1 MTSDVGDGIDLPV
14 VKNMHDILQ
23 VILTLK
29 SKSVVRL
36 KDVINV
42 LQNRSPYHIPTIPYM
57 SSFNIKKSER

>member
-14 VKNMHDILQ
+14 VKNMYHILQ

-29 SKSVVRL
+29 SKYVVRS

-42 LQNRSPYHIPTIPYM
+42 LQNRIPYHIPTIPY
-57 SSFNIKKSER
+57 IVLILKKSER